1 MEFDNEDF
9 IKIKLI
15 EMLETQLYRQAQKCI
30 VINILEKTIVAM
42 LFIKNKRIL

>member
-30 VINILEKTIVAM
+30 VINILEKNNCSNAIY
-42 LFIKNKRIL
+42 KK